1 MQASVARRVGLVVTL
16 VGSAIYVGSAGK
28 SDHRV
33 ATVAAM
39 LIILVGLLFI
49 LFHGLRNIDRNLL
62 ESTAPAG
69 EGSNIRDVGT
79 GSRLR
84 GKFGHRKT
92 LRLLPH
98 FPLIAITG
106 MMIVLVVFMS
116 FGPLPSRGLWVFFG
130 QELFTRAHADPAGP
144 VVVQIRTA
152 AKSDSHAPSRVFVNQ
167 REVDWANLRGALLS
181 QLSTRADWVVF
192 IDADASLP
200 YAEPVKVVDVA
211 NQLMAKPVLVTRNM
225 LQPQPAGHDSRYL
238 RSQPVWVFRAIA
250 EHN

>member
-1 MQASVARRVGLVVTL
+1 MQATVARRVGLVTAL
-16 VGSAIYVGSAGK
+16 VGSALYVASAGK
-28 SDHRV
+28 PDHRI
-33 ATVAAM
+33 ATVVAM

-62 ESTAPAG
+62 ESTASAG
-69 EGSNIRDVGT
+69 ESSNIRNVGI

-84 GKFGHRKT
+84 NKFGRRKT

-98 FPLIAITG
+98 FPLLALNG
-106 MMIVLVVFMS
+106 MMIVLVIFMS

-130 QELFTRAHADPAGP
+130 QELLTRAHADPAGP

-152 AKSDSHAPSRVFVNQ
+152 AISDPHAPSRVFVNQ
-167 REVDWANLRGALLS
+167 REVDWRNLRGALLS

-200 YAEPVKVVDVA
+200 YAEPVKVVDLT
-211 NQLMAKPVLVTRNM
+211 NQLMAKPVLVTPNM
-225 LQPQPAGHDSRYL
+225 SQSQPTGHDGQYL